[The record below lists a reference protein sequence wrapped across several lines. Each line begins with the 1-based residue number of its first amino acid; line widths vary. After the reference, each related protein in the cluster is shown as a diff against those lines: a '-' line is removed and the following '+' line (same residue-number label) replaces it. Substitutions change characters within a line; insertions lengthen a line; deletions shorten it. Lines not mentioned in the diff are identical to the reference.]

1 MTRKASKM
9 ADFAQDEPLPSWFG
23 RRGPQV
29 RILLPRPIL
38 NSKMRT
44 PVGENVGGN
53 LDLIADWAA
62 DQPL

>member
-1 MTRKASKM
+1 
-9 ADFAQDEPLPSWFG
+9 
-23 RRGPQV
+23 
-29 RILLPRPIL
+29 
-38 NSKMRT
+38 MRT